1 MTRESEDMT
10 GKYYGALDDRENI
23 LVEGQERVSD
33 CDDTSIE
40 GSEDS
45 DALLGQVGDTCNNK
59 VRNTVIGE
67 MRRRR
72 GKIENKHFVFLQV
85 LSFPFFLVVFSQ
97 QIIS

>member
-72 GKIENKHFVFLQV
+72 GR
-85 LSFPFFLVVFSQ
+85 
-97 QIIS
+97 